1 MSDIAVLAKEYL
13 DLKTDIEEWEA
24 KQDILRDQ
32 IKGLMPTFEDSET
45 KAGIGASGE
54 WGSVTW
60 VKPRLTTKVDVEA
73 AKRNLALAGVHFKV
87 IEEAFGRATKI
98 TTGEPTIRITEP
110 KEKK

>member
-32 IKGLMPTFEDSET
+32 IKSLMPPYEDDET
-45 KAGIGASGE
+45 KAGVGVAGE
-54 WGSVTW
+54 WGTVTW

-98 TTGEPTIRITEP
+98 TTGEPSIRIVEA
-110 KEKK
+110 KGK